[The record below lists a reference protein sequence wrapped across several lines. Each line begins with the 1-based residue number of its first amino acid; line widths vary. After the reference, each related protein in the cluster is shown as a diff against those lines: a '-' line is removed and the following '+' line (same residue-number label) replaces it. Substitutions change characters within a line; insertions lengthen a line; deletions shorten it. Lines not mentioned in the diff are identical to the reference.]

1 MITYSGFS
9 TVASTAQKKFVLVDN
24 DLIKQ
29 DLLNILMTPVGSRV
43 MQPLLGCIIWNYPFE
58 NISAMDVQLIAAN
71 ITSIVNNDPR
81 IQLVSIDIT
90 PSNYNLIVTLVLL
103 YTATNQT
110 EQMIITFT
118 PDMIN
123 EF

>member
-1 MITYSGFS
+1 MSTYQGFS
-9 TVASTAQKKFVLVDN
+9 TVAATAQKKFVLVDN

-29 DLLNILMTPVGSRV
+29 DLLNIFMTPIGSRV
-43 MQPLLGCIIWNYPFE
+43 MQPLLGCIVWNYQFD
-58 NISAMDVQLIAAN
+58 NITATEVQAIAAN

-81 IQLVSIDIT
+81 VQLVSIDIT
-90 PSNYNLIVTLVLL
+90 PTNNNLVVTLVLL

-110 EQMIITFT
+110 EQMIINFT
-118 PDMIN
+118 PDIVN